1 MTDIFEIAEKII
13 AEGPVCDHCLGRQ
26 FAKLSTGLGNDE
38 RGKAVKLAMAMDAD
52 RRYKDSGDQT
62 LLEKL
67 APSSIHSQKTLR
79 KEKLIEGNGGN
90 GNADSNADNNA
101 DSNSINDTDDSEP
114 AVSKCWVCLDIF
126 KSLDDWADMAIEK
139 LQGIEY
145 ETFLAGTKLSGLL
158 SENEEI
164 LWEQCGTAYAEPLK
178 SEINRETGKIFSQK
192 TGKSAAFSN
201 PDIMITFDIAAK
213 TAAIDIRSLYIYG
226 RYQKKIRGIPQTKWP
241 CRDCR
246 GRGCEKCGGTGKQY
260 PESVGE
266 LAGYPLWKA
275 AESEDVVFHG
285 AGREDI
291 DALMLGTGRPFV
303 LEAKAP
309 VKRKFDIKALEKE
322 INEYAKGKIEVSEL
336 TFCGKNMV
344 EKLKTEKAK
353 KTYRLKIRFESP
365 VTEEN
370 LKAALKELEGREINQ
385 NTPNRVKHRRAD
397 LCRNRSVHTAELER
411 TGTETGTETKNV
423 FEIAW
428 VKILCDGGL
437 YVKELAS
444 SDEGRTVPSI
454 AGILGIG
461 AKVEELDV
469 IHVDIGNEEGTDE
482 EDMNE
487 GDAISEDA
495 NSEER

>member
-13 AEGPVCDHCLGRQ
+13 AEGPICDHCLGRQ

-38 RGKAVKLAMAMDAD
+38 RGKAVKLALAMDAD
-52 RRYKDSGDQT
+52 RRFKDGGDQT
-62 LLEKL
+62 LLENI
-67 APSSIHSQKTLR
+67 APSSIHAQKTMC
-79 KEKLIEGNGGN
+79 KEGLAESG
-90 GNADSNADNNA
+90 
-101 DSNSINDTDDSEP
+101 DSEP
-114 AVSKCWVCLDIF
+114 AAAKCWVCLDIF
-126 KSLDDWADMAIEK
+126 KNLDFWADMAVEK

-164 LWEQCGTAYAEPLK
+164 LWEQCGTAYAEQLK
-178 SEINRETGKIFSQK
+178 SELNREIGKIISRK
-192 TGKSAAFSN
+192 TGKEVAFSN

-213 TAAIDIRSLYIYG
+213 EVKLDIRSLYIYG
-226 RYQKKIRGIPQTKWP
+226 RYQKKVRGIPQTKWP

-275 AESEDVVFHG
+275 SESEDVVFHG

-309 VKRKFDIKALEKE
+309 LKRKLDLEALEKE
-322 INEYAKGKIEVSEL
+322 INAYADGKVEVSRL
-336 TFCGKNMV
+336 SFCGRSMV
-344 EKLKTEKAK
+344 EKLKTEKAQ

-365 VTEEN
+365 VTAEG
-370 LKAALKELEGREINQ
+370 LRKVLKELEGQEIQQ
-385 NTPNRVKHRRAD
+385 NTPNRVMHRRAD
-397 LCRNRSVHTAELER
+397 LCRNRTVHTADLER
-411 TGTETGTETKNV
+411 TETQGTFNV
-423 FEIAW
+423 AW

-437 YVKELAS
+437 YVKELTS

-454 AGILGIG
+454 AGLLGVG

-469 IHVDIGNEEGTDE
+469 IHVDIA
-482 EDMNE
+482 
-487 GDAISEDA
+487 DAA
-495 NSEER
+495 